1 MFLYYYL
8 LFSEEKNTY
17 RTKHRKYTKMSL
29 NTAHA
34 NGGVLIHAG
43 ESIILF
49 CDNVE
54 IEFSG
59 QDSKEFKGII
69 LTKKESEG
77 TMGCKLH

>member
-1 MFLYYYL
+1 
-8 LFSEEKNTY
+8 
-17 RTKHRKYTKMSL
+17 MSL

-59 QDSKEFKGII
+59 QDSKEFKGNFFNREREDNG
-69 LTKKESEG
+69 L
-77 TMGCKLH
+77 

>member
-1 MFLYYYL
+1 
-8 LFSEEKNTY
+8 
-17 RTKHRKYTKMSL
+17 MSL

-59 QDSKEFKGII
+59 QDSKEFKGRLII
-69 LTKKESEG
+69 VKD
-77 TMGCKLH
+77 

>member
-1 MFLYYYL
+1 MF
-8 LFSEEKNTY
+8 SDKKNQEKPATENIL
-17 RTKHRKYTKMSL
+17 KMSL

-59 QDSKEFKGII
+59 QDSKEFKGRLII
-69 LTKKESEG
+69 VKDWNPYITPIVFIFKVG
-77 TMGCKLH
+77 N

>member
-1 MFLYYYL
+1 
-8 LFSEEKNTY
+8 
-17 RTKHRKYTKMSL
+17 MSL

-59 QDSKEFKGII
+59 QDSKEFKGRLII
-69 LTKKESEG
+69 VKDWNPYITPIVFIFKVG
-77 TMGCKLH
+77 N

>member
-1 MFLYYYL
+1 
-8 LFSEEKNTY
+8 
-17 RTKHRKYTKMSL
+17 MSL

-77 TMGCKLH
+77 TVNYTSPQSLIITISFSWTLF